1 MNKISYLLTL
11 GKRIKFMTLENVCY
25 RKATTL
31 FRGLT
36 AVRKFYGER
45 AYDISTMFMDNKF
58 DTLAIDMKGFEIN
71 LNTTAADKHVPK
83 IEHQI

>member
-1 MNKISYLLTL
+1 MTL

-36 AVRKFYGER
+36 SVRKFYGER
-45 AYDISTMFMDNKF
+45 AYDISKFFMDNNF
-58 DTLAIDMKGFEIN
+58 ETLAIDMKGFEIN
-71 LNTTAADKHVPK
+71 LNTTAADKHVFK